1 LETARCAPWEQVLAG
16 VGALAARAVVVTE
29 PRKALVARL
38 PVSVDDRATR
48 GGGLCEG
55 AERAPRGV
63 CEDREAKPSRALATS
78 LDRDPAERL
87 GTVLATAPLPFL
99 EPAEEELVDLDLA
112 P

>member
-1 LETARCAPWEQVLAG
+1 MLAG